1 VNQRKVPSMGAEMQ
15 VVYAIRRTYVVISFL
30 YKGRFTGLLRQWR
43 TRSTHKQR
51 EGNMNTITINTE
63 TDEQVAT
70 ITYTETEVLHFRKRA
85 QEIDAIQQVNDLQR
99 KEIRDLRNNVR
110 DFFSEGEWSDGEQT
124 VNKPEVN
131 ELLERIGASKLTT
144 KYNGTF
150 TITGSFSIEVE
161 NEDEIED
168 IITQNTDIS
177 NWSADM
183 DADQIEVHDV
193 EEDN

>member
-1 VNQRKVPSMGAEMQ
+1 MGK
-15 VVYAIRRTYVVISFL
+15 RRTYIVNLFL
-30 YKGRFTGLLRQWR
+30 YKGHLTGLLRQWR

-63 TDEQVAT
+63 TDGQVAT
-70 ITYTETEVLHFRKRA
+70 ITYTETEVLHFKKRA
-85 QEIDAIQQVNDLQR
+85 QEIDEIQQVSDMQR

-124 VNKPEVN
+124 VNKSEVN
-131 ELLERIGASKLTT
+131 DLLERIGSDKLTT

-161 NEDEIED
+161 DEDEIED
-168 IITQNTDIS
+168 IITENTEIS

-183 DADQIEVHDV
+183 DVDQIEVHDV